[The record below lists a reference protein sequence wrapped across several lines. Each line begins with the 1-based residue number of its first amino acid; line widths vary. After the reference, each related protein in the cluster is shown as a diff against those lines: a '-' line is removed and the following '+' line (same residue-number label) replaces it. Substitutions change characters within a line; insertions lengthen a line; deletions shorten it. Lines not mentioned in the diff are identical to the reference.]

1 MLQQSA
7 TTLAMTAHAG
17 TAVYLALILGAR
29 VIAETLYKSTAQPS
43 PPHRTLRADPLW
55 EQVGPN
61 RALCFYKRFS
71 ARPASSSEHLATN
84 TIE

>member
-29 VIAETLYKSTAQPS
+29 VNASVIAETLYKSTDQS
-43 PPHRTLRADPLW
+43 TLRADPLW

-61 RALCFYKRFS
+61 WALCFYKRFFGKTCV
-71 ARPASSSEHLATN
+71 RF
-84 TIE
+84 